1 MGCFFYEEANR
12 MRVSALIL
20 LLVLPLYAV
29 SFAAPMPQKTFP
41 VTADI
46 ETTPVHNAGDAAD
59 DPAIWVHPTDVTQS
73 RILGSDKQE
82 GIDVCDLNGKRTV
95 SYPFGEMNNIDVRYD
110 FPLRGHSVDIV
121 GGSNRTSWEISLY
134 TIEEGRLR
142 NVNGTPIKPKMPK
155 MYGFSFY
162 HSQRTDKYY
171 ALIAGK
177 GGEFEQYEL
186 FDNGQG
192 KIDGKLVRSMKFAS
206 VTEGIVA
213 DDEYGK
219 IYVAEER
226 GSVWKFNAEPG
237 DNTLTK
243 IGTAG
248 DGKLTAD
255 IEGLA
260 IYYTADGEGYLIIS
274 SQGNSTYAVY
284 ERTGDNKYINSF
296 EINKGA
302 LDGTFD
308 TDGIDVMSF
317 GLGDKWP
324 NGFFVAQDGSNTDK
338 RFPFF
343 FNQNFKVVSWEKIA
357 KALNL
362 KIDNTVNPRQL
373 KQRQ

>member
-1 MGCFFYEEANR
+1 
-12 MRVSALIL
+12 MRVATTIILTLVL
-20 LLVLPLYAV
+20 LLGTAT
-29 SFAAPMPQKTFP
+29 AAPFPQKTFS

-59 DPAIWVHPTDVTQS
+59 DPAIWVHPTDINKS

-82 GIDVCDLNGKRTV
+82 GIEVYDLNGKRTV
-95 SYPFGEMNNIDVRYD
+95 SYSFGEINNIDLRYD
-110 FPLRGHSVDIV
+110 FPLGGKSVDIV

-134 TIEEGRLR
+134 SIEEGRLR

-155 MYGFSFY
+155 MYGFSMY

-186 FDNGQG
+186 YDNGQG

-213 DDEYGK
+213 DDEYGF

-226 GSVWKFNAEPG
+226 GSVWKFDADPG
-237 DNTLTK
+237 DNTLTN

-284 ERTGDNKYINSF
+284 ERVTNKYINSF

-308 TDGIDVMSF
+308 TDGIDVMGF

-357 KALNL
+357 TSLNL
-362 KIDNTVNPRQL
+362 KIDNSVNPRHLQ
-373 KQRQ
+373 KRGE

>member
-1 MGCFFYEEANR
+1 
-12 MRVSALIL
+12 MRVTTTLLAIAL
-20 LLVLPLYAV
+20 LLCTTA
-29 SFAAPMPQKTFP
+29 FATPMPQKTFP

-46 ETTPVHNAGDAAD
+46 ETTPVHNSGDASD
-59 DPAIWVHPTDVTQS
+59 DPAIWVHPTDVTKS

-82 GIDVCDLNGKRTV
+82 GIEVYDLDGNRTV
-95 SYPFGEMNNIDVRYD
+95 SYDFGKINNIDLRYG
-110 FPLRGHSVDIV
+110 FPLGGKRVDIV

-142 NVNGTPIKPKMPK
+142 NVNGAPINPKMPK
-155 MYGFSFY
+155 MYGFSMY

-186 FDNGQG
+186 YDNGQG
-192 KIDGKLVRSMKFAS
+192 KIDGKLVRSMKFS
-206 VTEGIVA
+206 SMTEGIVA
-213 DDEYGK
+213 DDEYGF

-237 DNTLTK
+237 DDTLTK
-243 IGTAG
+243 IGTAW
-248 DGKLTAD
+248 DGMLTPD
-255 IEGLA
+255 IEGMT
-260 IYYTADGEGYLIIS
+260 IYYTSDGGGYLIIS

-284 ERTGDNKYINSF
+284 DRVTNKYINSF
-296 EINKGA
+296 EINKGIV
-302 LDGTFD
+302 DGTFD
-308 TDGIDVMSF
+308 TDGIDVVSF

-324 NGFFVAQDGSNTDK
+324 NGFFVAQDGVNTDK
-338 RFPFF
+338 RFPFL

-362 KIDNTVNPRQL
+362 KIDNSVNPRHLQ
-373 KQRQ
+373 KRGE